1 MKQLLVIIL
10 SVGLASADIG
20 LTYKVPDT
28 SYGVPSYQYNN
39 NADYNNAYAGASG
52 YTYKVGS
59 TAQTGFQNLDQQA
72 GYQQIAGQQAGY
84 QNASPLGADSSAG
97 YQTANYQNNLG
108 SQYSQT
114 GGLNTGSSWGANSG
128 YNTVSQPSYQYSDAS
143 ASSQGGYQY
152 QSSSE
157 YQSSA
162 VQKYQQ
168 FYKNWQQAPAQVFKH
183 FYVHAAPEEPEQP
196 RIPPAINLPPPQKH
210 YKIIF
215 IKAPTQTVYQP
226 QYIPVPQPN
235 EEKTIVYVLVKK
247 PEEQQQVVVPKIEQK
262 APSKPEVFFIK
273 YNGNKADSSA
283 VINNIVSDY
292 NKVDNVN
299 FAAPGSENQFGS
311 SSGQYNQAGQS
322 NQGYYNNQF
331 SQKVSGGQGAA
342 GIGNLYGELDSQSL
356 SAGGNSAASSSGA
369 FSSSSVSGINGISTS
384 QGVPHET
391 YGPPKFRV

>member
-1 MKQLLVIIL
+1 MKQLLVFIL

-39 NADYNNAYAGASG
+39 NDEYNNANAGAGG
-52 YTYKVGS
+52 YTYKVGNS
-59 TAQTGFQNLDQQA
+59 AQTGYQNLDQQA
-72 GYQQIAGQQAGY
+72 GYQQIAGQQGGY
-84 QNASPLGADSSAG
+84 ENASPLGSDSSAG
-97 YQTANYQNNLG
+97 YQTANYQNNIG

-114 GGLNTGSSWGANSG
+114 GGGLNSG
-128 YNTVSQPSYQYSDAS
+128 YNAASQPSYQYSDAS

-196 RIPPAINLPPPQKH
+196 RIPPAVNLPPPQKH

-247 PEEQQQVVVPKIEQK
+247 PEEQQQVIVPKVEQK
-262 APSKPEVFFIK
+262 APTKPEVFFIK
-273 YNGNKADSSA
+273 YNNKADSSA

-292 NKVDNVN
+292 NKVNTVN
-299 FAAPGSENQFGS
+299 FAAPGSENQFG
-311 SSGQYNQAGQS
+311 SGQYNQAGQS

-331 SQKVSGGQGAA
+331 SQKVSGGQGST

-356 SAGGNSAASSSGA
+356 SAASGNAAASSSAGFA
-369 FSSSSVSGINGISTS
+369 ASSTASLNGISTS